1 MNPIVLALICGVAF
15 GVVAVALMLPMSFQ
29 NKRTALIAA
38 FASRFA
44 IGFLIPLVALPVAG
58 FAKGAL
64 IGFLISLPDAVVT
77 KAYLPILAVG
87 VVGGAIIGYIASSG
101 AI

>member
-77 KAYLPILAVG
+77 KAYVPILAVG